1 MIKISPLIG
10 NLFAVRRFLTY
21 NIQEDK
27 KNMDDFA
34 PSERV
39 STVNDNNVFGNPI
52 NGSDNLTYRAS
63 INESAP
69 PNDFTNMMMNAPEM
83 DPNMY
88 ETD

>member
-1 MIKISPLIG
+1 
-10 NLFAVRRFLTY
+10 
-21 NIQEDK
+21 
-27 KNMDDFA
+27 
-34 PSERV
+34 
-39 STVNDNNVFGNPI
+39 VNDPFGNPI
-52 NGSDNLTYRAS
+52 NGSDNLVYRAS